1 MSKKITFKKIASKK
15 AATAGPVIFSCSHI
29 AKKFDQTEVLKSVS
43 LTISKNER
51 VGLVGANGSGKSTLL
66 KIIAGLLEK
75 DEGVVTHSKTLKIE
89 YLPQIHVG
97 VDELEHPLS
106 GGEMAKRILQPIIAS
121 DADLFIL
128 DEPTNNLD
136 EDGLKL
142 IESFISKSN
151 RAFLIVSHD
160 RMFLDNI
167 VTKIV
172 EIDAKSKTSSIY
184 EGNYSAYIAERA
196 AKIERLWKEYAD
208 KTERVD
214 KMSASV
220 DERLSWVKD
229 IERTR
234 LNNKNLPM
242 HEKEKPVA
250 AVLRDKEGRAG
261 RRAKVMKNR
270 LEHYK
275 EESKDITKP
284 HQGLPL
290 KVVFDGERGGT
301 KVFDLKSVEK
311 KIGKRVVGPVDLHV
325 TYGDRLHIIGKN
337 GSGKTT
343 LLKMLMGEFVPDAGI
358 LEKGGNVT
366 IGYVSQERW
375 FNRPNKKVIEEFLD
389 VTKIPETNAR
399 EILNRFRIT
408 TEDVKKHLSELS
420 PGEYSRLLVAELVA
434 IKPNCIILD
443 EPSNHLDLEVLEE
456 LEKGLT
462 EYKGTLIVVSHDRYF
477 VEKVLLTTVFDMDVN
492 SSKVQ

>member
-1 MSKKITFKKIASKK
+1 MAVSKIQKK
-15 AATAGPVIFSCSHI
+15 VIFSCSHI

-43 LTISKNER
+43 FTISKNER

-75 DEGVVTHSKTLKIE
+75 DDGVVTHSKTLKIK

-97 VDELEHPLS
+97 ADESERNLS
-106 GGEMAKRILQPIIAS
+106 GGEIAKKILQPIIAS

-142 IESFISKSN
+142 IENFISKSS

-184 EGNYSAYIAERA
+184 EGNYSTYIAERS

-208 KTERVD
+208 KTEKVE
-214 KMSASV
+214 KMRASL
-220 DERLSWVKD
+220 DERVSWIKE
-229 IERTR
+229 IETTR

-275 EESKDITKP
+275 EESKEVTKP

-290 KVVFDGERGGT
+290 KVVFDGDRGGV

-311 KIGKRVVGPVDLHV
+311 KIGKRRVGPIDLHIS
-325 TYGDRLHIIGKN
+325 YGDRLHIVGKN

-343 LLKMLMGEFVPDAGI
+343 LLKMLTGELTIDAGT
-358 LEKGGNVT
+358 LEKGENVT
-366 IGYVSQERW
+366 IGYISQERW
-375 FNRPNKKVIEEFLD
+375 FNRPDTKVIDEFLER
-389 VTKIPETNAR
+389 TKIPETNAR

-462 EYKGTLIVVSHDRYF
+462 EYKGTLIIVSHDRYF
-477 VEKVLLTTVFDMDVN
+477 VEKVSLTTIFNVDEC
-492 SSKVQ
+492 SKKVI